1 MEDSALEICISYL
14 LLINKKYG
22 AKRKKGKKL
31 LNVTSLVKSDS
42 KLKSR
47 VLILYYASAVILN
60 VSVHSNHLESFEKI
74 LIHKPYP
81 IPIKSKSLQMWP
93 RYLDFS
99 KFPS

>member
-1 MEDSALEICISYL
+1 MEDSALEICIYYL

-22 AKRKKGKKL
+22 AMRKKGKKL

-47 VLILYYASAVILN
+47 VLILYYASAVILK
-60 VSVHSNHLESFEKI
+60 VFVHSNHLESFEKI

-81 IPIKSKSLQMWP
+81 IPIKSESLQMWP
-93 RYLDFS
+93 RHLDFS